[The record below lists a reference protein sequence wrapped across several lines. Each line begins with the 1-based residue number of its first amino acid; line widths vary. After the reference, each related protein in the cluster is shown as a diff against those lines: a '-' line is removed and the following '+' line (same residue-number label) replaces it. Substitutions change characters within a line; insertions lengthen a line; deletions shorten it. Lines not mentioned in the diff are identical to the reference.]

1 MKLTLREWRRVKEVT
16 QEQLADVCNVHV
28 NTYRA
33 WEEKP
38 SEIKLS
44 AAMKIVER
52 LGITLDDII
61 FEP

>member
-1 MKLTLREWRRVKEVT
+1 MKLTLREWRRVREVT

-44 AAMKIVER
+44 AAQKIVEH